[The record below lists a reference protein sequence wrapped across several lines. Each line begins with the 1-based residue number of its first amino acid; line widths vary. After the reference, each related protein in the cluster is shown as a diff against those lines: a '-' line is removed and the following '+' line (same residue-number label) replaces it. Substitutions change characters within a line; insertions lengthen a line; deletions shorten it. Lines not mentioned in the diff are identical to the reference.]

1 MISTAH
7 PIASW
12 FLLLAAA
19 FFLFAF
25 VGPILL
31 APLRW
36 ARVMRWTVPDDTDL
50 TVYFGRCLGAAAL
63 AIVYVVFRAAPAPE
77 QHPLVFDLIIT
88 TSALM
93 AVVHVWGALRRAQP
107 WTEDAEIIM
116 YAGVTALAWWVR
128 QGVFG

>member
-7 PIASW
+7 PMASW
-12 FLLLAAA
+12 FLLLAAI
-19 FFLFAF
+19 FFVVAF

-36 ARVMRWTVPDDTDL
+36 ARVMQWTLPEDTDL
-50 TVYFGRCLGAAAL
+50 TVYFGRCLGAVAL

-77 QHPLVFDLIIT
+77 QHPLVFDLIIIA
-88 TSALM
+88 SALM
-93 AVVHVWGALRRAQP
+93 TVVHVWGAFRRAQP

-116 YAGVTALAWWVR
+116 YAAITALAWWVR
-128 QGVFG
+128 HGVFG

>member
-7 PIASW
+7 PVASW
-12 FLLLAAA
+12 FLLLAGV
-19 FFLFAF
+19 FFLLAF
-25 VGPILL
+25 VVPILL
-31 APLRW
+31 APLSW
-36 ARVMRWTVPDDTDL
+36 ARFMRWTLPDDTDL

-63 AIVYVVFRAAPAPE
+63 AIVYVVFRSAPAPE
-77 QHPLVFDLIIT
+77 QHPLVFELIIT

>member
-7 PIASW
+7 PTASW
-12 FLLLAAA
+12 FLLLASV
-19 FFLFAF
+19 FFLLLFAVPIF
-25 VGPILL
+25 V

-36 ARVMRWTVPDDTDL
+36 ARVLKWSLPKDTDL
-50 TVYFGRCLGAAAL
+50 TVYFGRCIGAAAL

-77 QHPLVFDLIIT
+77 NHPLVFELIIVT
-88 TSALM
+88 GALM
-93 AVVHVWGALRRAQP
+93 TVVHVWGAFRRAQP

-116 YAGVTALAWWVR
+116 YAGITALAWWVQ